1 MGYEF
6 TRWSGFNKKIF
17 FLALIFSLII
27 NFLVVYFYGYTIENI
42 KPLEIATSKQPKVKF
57 IEVKEENKKKLKKKI
72 KKPKS
77 LKKTKTNK
85 IKEEVKKAKPAGHSI
100 EKKPVVPLATP
111 ILPETAQLNEKEI
124 AVPEETPSVGNLSL
138 DKINIGE
145 EIEYKPVLKGEFNPS
160 FGTKLSKFDET
171 AFGPASGRLI
181 VYKPPPPT
189 IKTKLPPPPKVK
201 VKLWINPDG
210 TVDSVKIV
218 YPKALGDI
226 KLKQI
231 IENYVLSWKFNPISS
246 KERQWAVTTIRFQ
259 SKK

>member
-6 TRWSGFNKKIF
+6 TRYTGFNKKIF
-17 FLALIFSLII
+17 SLALIFSVFINLVII
-27 NFLVVYFYGYTIENI
+27 YFYGYTINNVE
-42 KPLEIATSKQPKVKF
+42 PLKIAATQQPKVKF
-57 IEVKEENKKKLKKKI
+57 IEVKKEKLKNIKKVRKSKNANKAKSKKI
-72 KKPKS
+72 NSQVTKSKPS
-77 LKKTKTNK
+77 
-85 IKEEVKKAKPAGHSI
+85 GDYI
-100 EKKPVVPLATP
+100 EKTPVVPLASP
-111 ILPETAQLNEKEI
+111 VLPETTQINEKEI
-124 AVPEETPSVGNLSL
+124 ALPEENSTVGNLSL
-138 DKINIGE
+138 DKVNIGN
-145 EIEYKPVLKGEFNPS
+145 EIEYKPVLKGKFNPS

-171 AFGPASGRLI
+171 AFGPASGRLV

-246 KERQWAVTTIRFQ
+246 KDRQWAVTTIRFQ